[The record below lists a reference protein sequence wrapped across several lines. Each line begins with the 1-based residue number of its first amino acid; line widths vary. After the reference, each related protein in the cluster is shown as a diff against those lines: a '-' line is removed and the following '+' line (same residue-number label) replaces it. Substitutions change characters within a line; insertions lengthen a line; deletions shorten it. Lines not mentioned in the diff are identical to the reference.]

1 MGECLILRREQFE
14 ELRHLTGYELA
25 NVLDAAME
33 YATQGTV
40 RPIYNKT
47 ACAAFEKLREG
58 INKDIMR
65 GSYEKL

>member
-1 MGECLILRREQFE
+1 MADCLILRREHLN
-14 ELRHLTGYELA
+14 ELKHLTGYELA
-25 NVLDAAME
+25 NVIDAAME

-47 ACAAFEKLREG
+47 AQAAFEKLREG